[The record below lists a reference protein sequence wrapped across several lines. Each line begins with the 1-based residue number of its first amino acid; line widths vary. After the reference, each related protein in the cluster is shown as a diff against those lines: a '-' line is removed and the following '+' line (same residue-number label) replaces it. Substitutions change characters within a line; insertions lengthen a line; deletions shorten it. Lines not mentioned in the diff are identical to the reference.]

1 MTSQP
6 TNPHDTD
13 PRSEEAMDLETKGS
27 VHEAIG
33 KLIGDDAERDRGR
46 TVKRAGAAA
55 GEDHQQGN
63 KQQP

>member
-13 PRSEEAMDLETKGS
+13 PPSDAARALKTRGS

-33 KLIGDDAERDRGR
+33 KLIGDDAERDRGE